1 VLAGYALSPE
11 TKSLTMI
18 IVFIHNFAFAL
29 LCAVHSAL
37 PNGLRAAGEVKWV
50 MWASLFSTVV
60 CRVFF
65 SWFFGIKL
73 GWGVIGIT
81 LAMVVDWSIKAML
94 VYLRYHSGIWLEK
107 KVIK

>member
-1 VLAGYALSPE
+1 
-11 TKSLTMI
+11 
-18 IVFIHNFAFAL
+18 
-29 LCAVHSAL
+29 
-37 PNGLRAAGEVKWV
+37 

-65 SWFFGIKL
+65 SWLFGMKF

-81 LAMVVDWSIKAML
+81 LAMVVDWTIKAML
-94 VYLRYHSGIWLEK
+94 VYFRYHSGVWLEK